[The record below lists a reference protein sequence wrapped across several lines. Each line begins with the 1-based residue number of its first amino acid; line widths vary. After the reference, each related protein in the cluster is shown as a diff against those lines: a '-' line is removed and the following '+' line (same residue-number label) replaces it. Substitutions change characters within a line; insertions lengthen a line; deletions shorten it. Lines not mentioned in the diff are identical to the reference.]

1 MTDEV
6 GFIGLGRMGGP
17 MARNVAAAGFS
28 LVLRDESAAAEQRL
42 AAETGGRIARSPADM
57 AGCGVVVTMLPTSA
71 IVADAL
77 LKWEGGVPQ
86 HLPAGAVVV
95 DMSSSVPRDTVTLG
109 ARLAEHGVALVD
121 APVSGGVPGAVAG
134 TLSIMMGADDP
145 AAAERAQEVVDAMSA
160 RIYRTG
166 GLGTGHAVKALNNFV
181 AASTF
186 VACGEALIAAERFG
200 LDPATLVDV
209 LNTSTGRSFV
219 SSEVLGEHVVGGRY
233 ASGFSL
239 PLMTK
244 DVGIA
249 LNLLQEMSTVAG
261 AGERVYGALHDA
273 LEELG
278 DVDHTR
284 AVQYWSSLGREKGR
298 RRR

>member
-1 MTDEV
+1 
-6 GFIGLGRMGGP
+6 

-28 LVLRDESAAAEQRL
+28 LVLRDESAEVAERL
-42 AAETGGRIARSPADM
+42 AAETGGRVARSPTDLT
-57 AGCGVVVTMLPTSA
+57 GCGVVVTMLPTSA
-71 IVADAL
+71 IVAKAL
-77 LKWEGGVPQ
+77 LEWDGGLPRR
-86 HLPAGAVVV
+86 LPAGAVVV
-95 DMSSSVPRDTVTLG
+95 DMSSSVPHETVALG

-134 TLSIMMGADDP
+134 TLSIMMGTDDP
-145 AAAERAQEVVDAMSA
+145 AAAERAQPVIDAMSA
-160 RIYRTG
+160 RTHHTG

-186 VACGEALIAAERFG
+186 VACGEALVAAERFG
-200 LDPATLVDV
+200 LDPAVLVDV

-249 LNLLQEMSTVAG
+249 VDLLHGTTTAAEP
-261 AGERVYGALHDA
+261 GERVHDA
-273 LEELG
+273 LRGALDHLG

-284 AVQYWSSLGREKGR
+284 AVQYWSSLGRP
-298 RRR
+298 

>member
-1 MTDEV
+1 VTDGAGVEV
-6 GFIGLGRMGGP
+6 GFIGLGRMGAP

-28 LVLRDESAAAEQRL
+28 LVVRDESAEVEQRL
-42 AAETGGRIARSPADM
+42 AAETGGRVARSPADL

-71 IVADAL
+71 VVAKAL
-77 LKWEGGVPQ
+77 LEWEGGVPQ
-86 HLPAGAVVV
+86 HLPDGAVVV
-95 DMSSSVPRDTVTLG
+95 DMSSSVPQDTVALG

-134 TLSIMMGADDP
+134 SLSIMMGADDP
-145 AAAERAQEVVDAMSA
+145 AAAERAQPVVDAMSS
-160 RIYRTG
+160 RTHRTG

-186 VACGEALIAAERFG
+186 VACGEALVAAERFG
-200 LDPATLVDV
+200 LDPAVLVDV

-249 LNLLQEMSTVAG
+249 VDLLRGTATAAG
-261 AGERVYGALHDA
+261 PGARVHDA
-273 LEELG
+273 LREALEHLG

-284 AVQYWSSLGREKGR
+284 AVQYWSSLR
-298 RRR
+298 RP

>member
-1 MTDEV
+1 MTGEAGGEV
-6 GFIGLGRMGGP
+6 GFIGLGRMGAP

-28 LVLRDESAAAEQRL
+28 LVLRDESAEVEERL
-42 AAETGGRIARSPADM
+42 AAETGGRVARTPADL

-71 IVADAL
+71 VVAKAL
-77 LKWEGGVPQ
+77 LEWEGGVPQ

-95 DMSSSVPRDTVTLG
+95 DMSSSVPQETVALG
-109 ARLAEHGVALVD
+109 ARLGEHGVALVD

-145 AAAERAQEVVDAMSA
+145 AAAERAQPVVDAMSA
-160 RIYRTG
+160 RTHRTG

-186 VACGEALIAAERFG
+186 VACGQALVAAERFG
-200 LDPATLVDV
+200 LDPAVLVDV

-249 LNLLQEMSTVAG
+249 LDLLRGTATAAG
-261 AGERVYGALHDA
+261 AGERVHGALHEA
-273 LEELG
+273 LEHLG

-284 AVQYWSSLGREKGR
+284 AVQYWSSLGRP
-298 RRR
+298 

>member
-1 MTDEV
+1 VSDEV
-6 GFIGLGRMGGP
+6 GFIGLGRMGAP
-17 MARNVAAAGFS
+17 MARNVAAAGFR
-28 LVLRDESAAAEQRL
+28 LVLRDESDEAARRV
-42 AAETGGRIARSPADM
+42 AADTDGRIAAAPSDF

-71 IVADAL
+71 VVAKAL
-77 LKWEGGVPQ
+77 LEWEGGLPQ
-86 HLPAGAVVV
+86 HLPDGAVVV
-95 DMSSSVPRDTVTLG
+95 DMSSSVPHDTVALG

-145 AAAERAQEVVDAMSA
+145 AAAERAQPVVDAMSA
-160 RIYRTG
+160 RTYRTG

-200 LDPATLVDV
+200 LDKATLVDV

-219 SSEVLGEHVVGGRY
+219 SSEVLGEHVVDGKF

-249 LNLLQEMSTVAG
+249 LDLLRETGTAAG
-261 AGERVYGALHDA
+261 AGERVHAALAEA
-273 LEELG
+273 LEHLG

-284 AVQYWSSLGREKGR
+284 AVEYWASLGR
-298 RRR
+298 